1 MGCFIHIK
9 DGVKAIA
16 LFALGI
22 SVPGITN
29 SLQRNLVAKIK
40 TKIVFFTFFLR
51 MSAKDLFSSQN
62 TEKN

>member
-1 MGCFIHIK
+1 MGCFSHLK
-9 DGVKAIA
+9 DAVKAIA

-22 SVPGITN
+22 SVPGTN
-29 SLQRNLVAKIK
+29 SLHRYLVAKIK
-40 TKIVFFTFFLR
+40 TKIVFFTFFLW